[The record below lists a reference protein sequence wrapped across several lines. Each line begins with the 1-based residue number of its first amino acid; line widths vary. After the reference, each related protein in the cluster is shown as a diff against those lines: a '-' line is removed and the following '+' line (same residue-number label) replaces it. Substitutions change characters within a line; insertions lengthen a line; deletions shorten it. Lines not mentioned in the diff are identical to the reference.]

1 MHNPIEV
8 EIMNKEILSEIRKL
22 KEETGTVILAHTY
35 QNPEIIEIADIT
47 GDSFALAKK
56 SLEAGAKRVIMCGVR
71 FMAESVKIL
80 SPETEVILPV
90 PEATCPM
97 AEMISPERVREYK
110 KNNPEAM
117 VVAYINTTAALKA
130 ECDVCV
136 TSSSALKIVGQLN
149 SPEILFIPDKN
160 LGTFVKELFPEKNIV
175 VWDGYCPIHA
185 RITED
190 DILKAK
196 NEHPEALLAVHPE
209 CERDVVKHAD
219 MAGSTAEIIDYALK
233 AAKPVIIGTERGVA
247 DYLIPHYPEKV
258 FYHLCPEKL
267 TCKDMKYTT
276 PESILLALK
285 GEGGE
290 KIELCEELRIKAKHS
305 IDEMLRLG

>member
-1 MHNPIEV
+1 MNMNDIIN
-8 EIMNKEILSEIRKL
+8 EIKRL

-56 SLEAGAKRVIMCGVR
+56 SLALGAKKVIMCGVR

-110 KNNPEAM
+110 KNNPEAV

-136 TSSSALKIVGQLN
+136 TSSSALKIVEKLDA
-149 SPEILFIPDKN
+149 PEILFIPDKN
-160 LGTFVKELFPEKNIV
+160 LGSFVKEKFPEKNIV
-175 VWDGYCPIHA
+175 LWDGYCPVHA
-185 RITED
+185 TLTED

-196 NEHPEALLAVHPE
+196 SEHPEALLAVHPE
-209 CERDVVKHAD
+209 CEKDVVKHAD
-219 MAGSTAEIIDYALK
+219 MAGSTAEIIDFALTSE
-233 AAKPVIIGTERGVA
+233 KPVIIGTERGVA
-247 DYLIPHYPEKV
+247 DYLIPKYPEKKL
-258 FYHLCPEKL
+258 YHLCPEKL
-267 TCKDMKYTT
+267 VCKDMKYTT
-276 PESILLALK
+276 PENILLALK

-290 KIELCEELRIKAKHS
+290 KIELPDELIKKAKHS

>member
-1 MHNPIEV
+1 MNREIIEK
-8 EIMNKEILSEIRKL
+8 IQRL
-22 KEETGTVILAHTY
+22 KKETGTVILAHTY
-35 QNPEIIEIADIT
+35 QSPEIIDLADIT

-56 SLEAGAKRVIMCGVR
+56 SLALGAKRVIMCGVR

-110 KNNPEAM
+110 KENPEAV

-136 TSSSALKIVGQLN
+136 TSSSALKIVEKLCA
-149 SPEILFIPDKN
+149 PEILFIPDKN
-160 LGTFVKELFPEKNIV
+160 LGSFVKEHFPEKNIV
-175 VWDGYCPIHA
+175 LWDGYCPVHNG
-185 RITED
+185 ITED

-196 NEHPEALLAVHPE
+196 ALHPDALLAIHPE
-209 CERDVVKHAD
+209 CPKACVKHSD
-219 MAGSTAEIIDYALK
+219 MAGSTAEIIDFALK
-233 AAKPVIIGTERGVA
+233 SEKPVIIGTEKGVA
-247 DYLIPHYPEKV
+247 DYLIPKYPHKK
-258 FYHLCPEKL
+258 FYYLCPEKL
-267 TCKDMKYTT
+267 ICRDMKYTT
-276 PESILLALK
+276 PESILSALENK
-285 GEGGE
+285 GGE
-290 KIELCEELRIKAKHS
+290 KIELSDELIRKAKHS

>member
-1 MHNPIEV
+1 
-8 EIMNKEILSEIRKL
+8 MNKEILNEIKKL

-35 QNPEIIEIADIT
+35 QNPEIIEFADIT

-56 SLEAGAKRVIMCGVR
+56 SLAMGAKRVIMCGVR

-80 SPETEVILPV
+80 SPETEVILPA

-110 KNNPEAM
+110 KNNPEAV

-136 TSSSALKIVGQLN
+136 TSSSALKIVGQLDAK
-149 SPEILFIPDKN
+149 EILFIPDKN
-160 LGTFVKELFPEKNIV
+160 LGTFVKEHFPEKNIV
-175 VWDGYCPIHA
+175 VWDGYCPVHA
-185 RITED
+185 KITEN
-190 DILKAK
+190 DILEAK
-196 NEHPEALLAVHPE
+196 KDHPEALLAVHPE
-209 CERDVVKHAD
+209 CEKDVVKHSD
-219 MAGSTAEIIDYALK
+219 MAGSTAEIIDFALK
-233 AAKPVIIGTERGVA
+233 SEKPVIIGTERGVA
-247 DYLIPHYPEKV
+247 DYLIPKYPDKK

-276 PESILLALK
+276 PENILLALK

-290 KIELCEELRIKAKHS
+290 KIELEEDLRIKAKHS

>member
-1 MHNPIEV
+1 
-8 EIMNKEILSEIRKL
+8 MNKDIVNEIRRL

-35 QNPEIIEIADIT
+35 QNPEIIELADIT

-56 SLEAGAKRVIMCGVR
+56 SLSAGAKRVIMCGVR

-80 SPETEVILPV
+80 SPDTEVILPV

-97 AEMISPERVREYK
+97 AEMITPERVRRYK
-110 KNNPEAM
+110 EEHPGAV

-136 TSSSALKIVGQLN
+136 TSSSALKIVEKIDA
-149 SPEILFIPDKN
+149 PEILFIPDKN
-160 LGTFVKELFPEKNIV
+160 LGSFVKEHFPEKNIV
-175 VWDGYCPIHA
+175 LWDGYCPIHA
-185 RITED
+185 TLTEED
-190 DILKAK
+190 VLQAK
-196 NEHPEALLAVHPE
+196 SEHPGALLAVHPE

-219 MAGSTAEIIDYALK
+219 MAGSTAEIIDFAL
-233 AAKPVIIGTERGVA
+233 ASDKPVIIGTERGVA
-247 DYLIPHYPEKV
+247 DYLIPKHPDKRLYR
-258 FYHLCPEKL
+258 LCPAKL

-276 PESILLALK
+276 PESILAALK

-290 KIELCEELRIKAKHS
+290 KIELPEELRIKAKHS

>member
-1 MHNPIEV
+1 
-8 EIMNKEILSEIRKL
+8 MNKDILNEIKRL
-22 KEETGTVILAHTY
+22 KKETGTVILAHTY

-56 SLEAGAKRVIMCGVR
+56 SLAAGAKRVIMCGVR

-80 SPETEVILPV
+80 SPETEVILPA

-110 KNNPEAM
+110 KNNPDAV

-130 ECDVCV
+130 ECDICV
-136 TSSSALKIVGQLN
+136 TSSSALKIVSQLDA
-149 SPEILFIPDKN
+149 PEILFIPDKN
-160 LGTFVKELFPEKNIV
+160 LGTFVKEHFPEKNIT
-175 VWDGYCPIHA
+175 VWDGYCPVHA
-185 RITED
+185 KITED

-196 NEHPEALLAVHPE
+196 REHPEALLAVHPE
-209 CERDVVKHAD
+209 CEKDVVKHSD
-219 MAGSTAEIIDYALK
+219 MAGSTAEIIDFALK
-233 AAKPVIIGTERGVA
+233 AEKPVIIGTERGVA
-247 DYLIPHYPEKV
+247 DYLIPNNPDKI

-276 PESILLALK
+276 PENILLALK
-285 GEGGE
+285 GEAGE
-290 KIELCEELRIKAKHS
+290 KIELDEELRIKAKHS

>member
-1 MHNPIEV
+1 
-8 EIMNKEILSEIRKL
+8 MNKDIVNEIKRL

-35 QNPEIIEIADIT
+35 QNPEIIELADIT

-56 SLEAGAKRVIMCGVR
+56 SLSAGAKRVIMCGVR

-80 SPETEVILPV
+80 SPDTQVILPV

-97 AEMISPERVREYK
+97 AEMITPERVRKYK
-110 KNNPEAM
+110 EENPGAA

-136 TSSSALKIVGQLN
+136 TSSSALKIVEKIDA
-149 SPEILFIPDKN
+149 PEILFIPDKN
-160 LGTFVKELFPEKNIV
+160 LGSFVKEHFPEKNIV
-175 VWDGYCPIHA
+175 LWDGYCPIHA
-185 RITED
+185 TLTED

-196 NEHPEALLAVHPE
+196 AEHPEALLAVHPE
-209 CERDVVKHAD
+209 CEKDVVKHAD
-219 MAGSTAEIIDYALK
+219 MAGSTAEIIDFAL
-233 AAKPVIIGTERGVA
+233 ASVKPVIIGTERGVA
-247 DYLIPHYPEKV
+247 DYLIPKYPEKKL
-258 FYHLCPEKL
+258 YHLCPEKL

-276 PESILLALK
+276 PESILAALK

-290 KIELCEELRIKAKHS
+290 IIELPEELRKKAKHS

>member
-1 MHNPIEV
+1 
-8 EIMNKEILSEIRKL
+8 MNKDIVNEIKRL

-35 QNPEIIEIADIT
+35 QNPEIIELADIT

-56 SLEAGAKRVIMCGVR
+56 SLSAGAKRVIMCGVR

-80 SPETEVILPV
+80 SPDTQVILPV

-97 AEMISPERVREYK
+97 AEMITPERVRKYK
-110 KNNPEAM
+110 EENPGAV

-136 TSSSALKIVGQLN
+136 TSSSALKIVEKIDA
-149 SPEILFIPDKN
+149 PEILFIPDKN
-160 LGTFVKELFPEKNIV
+160 LGSFVKEHFPEKNIV
-175 VWDGYCPIHA
+175 LWDGYCPIHA
-185 RITED
+185 TLTED

-196 NEHPEALLAVHPE
+196 AEHPEALLAVHPE
-209 CERDVVKHAD
+209 CEKDVVKHAD
-219 MAGSTAEIIDYALK
+219 MAGSTAEIIDFAL
-233 AAKPVIIGTERGVA
+233 ASVKPVIIGTERGVA
-247 DYLIPHYPEKV
+247 DYLIPKYPEKKL
-258 FYHLCPEKL
+258 YHLCPEKL

-276 PESILLALK
+276 PESILAALK

-290 KIELCEELRIKAKHS
+290 IIELPEELRKKAKHS

>member
-1 MHNPIEV
+1 
-8 EIMNKEILSEIRKL
+8 MNKDIVNEIRRL

-35 QNPEIIEIADIT
+35 QNPEIIELADIT

-56 SLEAGAKRVIMCGVR
+56 SLSAGAKRVIMCGVR

-80 SPETEVILPV
+80 SPDTEVILPV

-97 AEMISPERVREYK
+97 AEMITPERVRRYK
-110 KNNPEAM
+110 EEHPGAV

-136 TSSSALKIVGQLN
+136 TSSSALRIVEKIDA
-149 SPEILFIPDKN
+149 PEILFIPDKN
-160 LGTFVKELFPEKNIV
+160 LGSFVKEHFPGKNIV
-175 VWDGYCPIHA
+175 LWDGYCPIHA
-185 RITED
+185 TLTEE
-190 DILKAK
+190 DILQAK
-196 NEHPEALLAVHPE
+196 SEHPDALLAVHPE

-219 MAGSTAEIIDYALK
+219 MAGSTAEIIEVAL
-233 AAKPVIIGTERGVA
+233 ASDKPVIIGTERGVA
-247 DYLIPHYPEKV
+247 DYLIPKYPDKRL
-258 FYHLCPEKL
+258 YRLCPAKL

-276 PESILLALK
+276 PESILAALK

-290 KIELCEELRIKAKHS
+290 KIELPEELRIKAKHS

>member
-1 MHNPIEV
+1 
-8 EIMNKEILSEIRKL
+8 MNKDIVNEIRKL

-35 QNPEIIEIADIT
+35 QNPEIIELADIT

-56 SLEAGAKRVIMCGVR
+56 SLSAGAKRVIMCGVR

-80 SPETEVILPV
+80 SPDTEVILPV

-97 AEMISPERVREYK
+97 AEMITPERVRRYK
-110 KNNPEAM
+110 EENPGAV

-136 TSSSALKIVGQLN
+136 TSSSALKIVEKIDA
-149 SPEILFIPDKN
+149 PEILFIPDRN
-160 LGTFVKELFPEKNIV
+160 LGSFVKEHFPEKNIV
-175 VWDGYCPIHA
+175 LWDGYCPIHMT
-185 RITED
+185 ITED

-196 NEHPEALLAVHPE
+196 AQHPEALLAVHPE
-209 CERDVVKHAD
+209 CEKNVVKHAD
-219 MAGSTAEIIDYALK
+219 MAGSTAEIIDFAL
-233 AAKPVIIGTERGVA
+233 ASDKPVIIGTERGVA
-247 DYLIPHYPEKV
+247 DYLIPKYPEKKL
-258 FYHLCPEKL
+258 YSLCPEKL

-276 PESILLALK
+276 PESILAALK

-290 KIELCEELRIKAKHS
+290 KIELPEELRVKAKHS

>member
-1 MHNPIEV
+1 
-8 EIMNKEILSEIRKL
+8 MNKDIINEIRKL
-22 KEETGTVILAHTY
+22 KAETGTVILAHTY
-35 QNPEIIEIADIT
+35 QNPEIIELADIT

-56 SLEAGAKRVIMCGVR
+56 SLSAGAKRVIMCGVR

-80 SPETEVILPV
+80 SPDTEVILPV

-97 AEMISPERVREYK
+97 AEMITPERVRKYK
-110 KNNPEAM
+110 KENPDAV

-136 TSSSALKIVGQLN
+136 TSSSALKIV
-149 SPEILFIPDKN
+149 SKIDAPEILFIPDKN
-160 LGTFVKELFPEKNIV
+160 LGSFVKEHFPEKNIV
-175 VWDGYCPIHA
+175 LWDGYCPIHA
-185 RITED
+185 TLTEN

-196 NEHPEALLAVHPE
+196 AQHPEALLAVHPE
-209 CERDVVKHAD
+209 CEKDVVKHAD
-219 MAGSTAEIIDYALK
+219 MAGSTAEIIDFAL
-233 AAKPVIIGTERGVA
+233 ASAKPVIIGTERGVA
-247 DYLIPHYPEKV
+247 DYLIPKYPEKKL
-258 FYHLCPEKL
+258 YHLCPEKL

-276 PESILLALK
+276 PESILKALK

-290 KIELCEELRIKAKHS
+290 KIELSPELIKKAKHS

>member
-1 MHNPIEV
+1 
-8 EIMNKEILSEIRKL
+8 MNKDIVNEIRKL

-35 QNPEIIEIADIT
+35 QNPEIIELADIT

-56 SLEAGAKRVIMCGVR
+56 SLSAGAKRVIMCGVR

-80 SPETEVILPV
+80 SPDTEVILPV

-97 AEMISPERVREYK
+97 AEMITPERVRRYK
-110 KNNPEAM
+110 EENPGAV

-136 TSSSALKIVGQLN
+136 TSSSALKIVEKIDA
-149 SPEILFIPDKN
+149 PEILFIPDRN
-160 LGTFVKELFPEKNIV
+160 LGSFVKEHFPEKNIV
-175 VWDGYCPIHA
+175 LWDGYCPIHMT
-185 RITED
+185 ITED

-196 NEHPEALLAVHPE
+196 AQHPEALLAVHPE
-209 CERDVVKHAD
+209 CEKNVVKHAD
-219 MAGSTAEIIDYALK
+219 MAGSTAEIIDFAL
-233 AAKPVIIGTERGVA
+233 ASDKPVIIGTERGVA
-247 DYLIPHYPEKV
+247 DYLIPKYPEKKL
-258 FYHLCPEKL
+258 YSLCPEKL

-276 PESILLALK
+276 PESILAALR

-290 KIELCEELRIKAKHS
+290 KIELPEELRVKAKHS